1 MTINNIQ
8 MILTGMA
15 IGVTIQS
22 IIVALWL
29 IRKGYTSVEQVKD
42 YNG

>member
-1 MTINNIQ
+1 MAIHDLQ
-8 MILTGMA
+8 LLLTGMA